1 MTATYRHSTAHLEIA
16 AAVRRVAHCM
26 AGNQTANRAATYARR
41 VWREGP
47 YPTDGAAAMQAL
59 APLTERQ
66 GFHDRGASIALEV
79 TSIAEPDP
87 DPRAEFLA
95 LDQTGRHAAICEFIA
110 ARAELGRRTS
120 ADDVAERFQIAFE
133 TTRRHMLEMRHAGLI
148 NLKRKTTLRDANYTI
163 AI

>member
-1 MTATYRHSTAHLEIA
+1 MIATYRHSTGYLEIA

-26 AGNQTANRAATYARR
+26 AGNQTAHRSAAHAQH

-47 YPTDGAAAMQAL
+47 YPTDSAAAMQAL
-59 APLTERQ
+59 APLTEGH
-66 GFHDRGASIALEV
+66 GFHERSASSALG
-79 TSIAEPDP
+79 TTPAAEPDP

-95 LDQTGRHAAICEFIA
+95 LDRAGRHAAISEFIA

-120 ADDVAERFQIAFE
+120 ADDIAERFRIAFE
-133 TTRRHMLEMRHAGLI
+133 TTRRHMLEMRHAGLVD
-148 NLKRKTTLRDANYTI
+148 LERKTTRRDANYTI